1 MKKRKKTVV
10 IDGARY
16 FAERPRECR
25 NCFFW
30 KNRKT
35 GCILGKENCYFLT
48 EAGKSDQEKKCE
60 NCPYAKAHPCVSA
73 TCFKDLRKWLRDPQ
87 NTTAKDNTREK
98 EGVVYV

>member
-1 MKKRKKTVV
+1 MKKRRKTVV

-35 GCILGKENCYFLT
+35 GCILGKENCYFLA

-73 TCFKDLRKWLRDPQ
+73 SRNVNLISAEIVMQAINDS
-87 NTTAKDNTREK
+87 AII
-98 EGVVYV
+98 